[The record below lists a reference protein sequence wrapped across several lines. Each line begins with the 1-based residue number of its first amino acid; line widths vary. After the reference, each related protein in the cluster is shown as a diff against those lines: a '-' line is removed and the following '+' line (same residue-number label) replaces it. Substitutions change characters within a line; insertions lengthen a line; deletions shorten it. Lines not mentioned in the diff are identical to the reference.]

1 MVPGFVSYTVC
12 IFELVIIH
20 AELLV
25 AKLEGL
31 VR

>member
-12 IFELVIIH
+12 IFELVINH

-25 AKLEGL
+25 AKLE
-31 VR
+31 VS